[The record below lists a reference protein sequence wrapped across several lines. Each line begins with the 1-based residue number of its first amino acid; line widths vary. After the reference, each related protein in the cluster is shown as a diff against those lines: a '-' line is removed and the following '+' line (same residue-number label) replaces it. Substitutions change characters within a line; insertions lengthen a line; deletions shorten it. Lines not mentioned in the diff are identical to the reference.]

1 MRVMFS
7 RFTEISQI
15 CRETSDVQVFNP
27 IFRSV
32 DENLLK
38 A

>member
-1 MRVMFS
+1 MRDVS
-7 RFTEISQI
+7 RFTEISPKSAG
-15 CRETSDVQVFNP
+15 TSDVQMFNP